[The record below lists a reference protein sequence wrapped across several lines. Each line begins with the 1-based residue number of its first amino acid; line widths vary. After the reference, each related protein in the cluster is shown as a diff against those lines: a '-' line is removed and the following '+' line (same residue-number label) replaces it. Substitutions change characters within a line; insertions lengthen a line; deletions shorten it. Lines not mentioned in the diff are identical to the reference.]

1 MIDSASSRSAENVQT
16 TTNAPNVTVKKI
28 ETPL

>member
-1 MIDSASSRSAENVQT
+1 MIDSASSKSAENVQT
-16 TTNAPNVTVKKI
+16 STNATKVTVKKI